1 MPFSPPA
8 THRSPINWLAI
19 ACYAGCAAI
28 VLLLFYENFLFSEKL
43 GRLASRT
50 VDDLAFQLALRDAH
64 TSIASGQF
72 SKLWILNYYAYG
84 WLYWAPL
91 AWITYPLY
99 LISSHFGIDWPLIV
113 LPRQVSLLFAL
124 GGAYFLHKIVKR
136 FTQNEAI
143 CAAAALIYLLFPAIA
158 FFSMRF
164 GTVTEISFLSILSVY
179 LLLRGE
185 GSSFR
190 ALAPSVMVLAAA
202 GAVKLSGMLIAP
214 FLFLIIVRR
223 LIGQP
228 VWKALGALFA
238 LGLLFVATLVLL
250 TNPALVAAPFRP
262 QILHDYLGVLKHYM
276 QVTQVSGVNISPWR
290 RFYEAT
296 FDSWLNAAAAFL
308 LMFGLVVHTR
318 YGVTRRFEC
327 FAALVTLAIVM
338 AYLIFGI
345 KSEFSAGSYFT
356 AVSFLLAIGAIG
368 WQRSA
373 GGAAV
378 LFLIVALLVG
388 DAALKVQRQTAKA
401 VTAEFPWNHATYL
414 VQSLRSKPINERA
427 DFIENCISA
436 DAGKRPISQIF
447 YDNEVAPPFNALSMP
462 DTCFSVAWGDLSPE
476 GTYCD
481 KSKPI
486 QYILLSLTA
495 PGFVDEAAFNQRI
508 TGLEPSVVQRMQ
520 RDRKTRTTL
529 AQQGLFG
536 DQKFTRLCSGSD
548 VSIFKAEP

>member
-99 LISSHFGIDWPLIV
+99 LISSYFGIDWPLIV
-113 LPRQVSLLFAL
+113 VPRQVSLLFAL
-124 GGAYFLHKIVKR
+124 GGAYFLRKIVKR

-143 CAAAALIYLLFPAIA
+143 CATAALIYLLFPAIA

-164 GTVTEISFLSILSVY
+164 GTVTEISFLSILSAY
-179 LLLRGE
+179 LLLRDKA
-185 GSSFR
+185 SSFR
-190 ALAPSVMVLAAA
+190 ALAPAVIVLAAA
-202 GAVKLSGMLIAP
+202 GAVKLSGLLIAP

-223 LIGQP
+223 LIGKP
-228 VWKALGALFA
+228 VWHMLGTLFA
-238 LGLLFVATLVLL
+238 LGSLFVATLILL
-250 TNPALVAAPFRP
+250 TNPALLAAPFHP
-262 QILHDYLGVLKHYM
+262 QILHDYLGVLKHHM
-276 QVTQVSGVNISPWR
+276 QVTQVSGLNISPWR

-296 FDSWLNAAAAFL
+296 FHSWLNATAMFL
-308 LMFGLVVHTR
+308 LRLGLVVHTR
-318 YGVTRRFEC
+318 HSVSRRFEC
-327 FAALVTLAIVM
+327 LAALITLAVVM

-345 KSEFSAGSYFT
+345 KSEVSAGSYFT
-356 AVSFLLAIGAIG
+356 AVSFLIAIGVIG

-378 LFLIVALLVG
+378 LFLIVALLVS
-388 DAALKVQRQTAKA
+388 DVALRVQRQTAMTA
-401 VTAEFPWNHATYL
+401 MAEFPWNHATYL
-414 VQSLRSKPINERA
+414 VQSLRSKPINKRA
-427 DFIENCISA
+427 DFIENCIAA
-436 DAGKRPISQIF
+436 DAGSQPISQIF
-447 YDNEVAPPFNALSMP
+447 YDYEVAPPFNALSMP
-462 DTCFSVAWGDLSPE
+462 NTCFSVAWGDLSPA

-481 KSKPI
+481 RSNPI

-495 PGFVDEAAFNQRI
+495 PGFMDEAAFNKRI
-508 TGLEPSVVQRMQ
+508 AGLEPSVVQRMQ
-520 RDRKTRTTL
+520 QDRSTRTTL
-529 AQQGLFG
+529 AEQGLFG
-536 DQKFTRLCSGSD
+536 DQKFVRLCSGAD
-548 VSIFKAEP
+548 VAIFKAKP